1 MMKAGGNGKISI
13 GAWIAIVM
21 ASVVGAIGSQA
32 DGQGPDPV
40 MSGSVQVERLGSPAG
55 RDLVLIPGLA
65 TPGEVWTD
73 TVATLR
79 DSVDAHVV
87 TLAGF
92 GDVPAV
98 PRGEA
103 GVVGSAVADLA
114 AWLEAENIEDA
125 VLVGHSMGAQIAL
138 QVAAQTP
145 DHVGAVVV
153 VDSAPFFARLFNPA
167 ITEAQASAY
176 AAGMSA
182 QMAAAPREQFL
193 AMSRQGLPV
202 QSITADGQA
211 RVMGWMEMADQAV
224 VSAAMGEVMGSDYSA
239 VLPQVSVPVTV
250 MFAWS
255 EGSPMSAEQL
265 ESVYAGQYA
274 GLAQVELMRV
284 DDSRHF
290 IMLDQPDLFRSALG
304 VVIARPE
311 GEN

>member
-1 MMKAGGNGKISI
+1 MKAGGNGKISI

-114 AWLEAENIEDA
+114 AWLAAEGLDDA

-138 QVAAQTP
+138 QLAAQAP
-145 DHVGAVVV
+145 DQVGAVVV

-167 ITEAQASAY
+167 ITEAQLSSAGPPGH
-176 AAGMSA
+176 AEESGTSTVGDGGENE
-182 QMAAAPREQFL
+182 QAPDD
-193 AMSRQGLPV
+193 QG
-202 QSITADGQA
+202 
-211 RVMGWMEMADQAV
+211 
-224 VSAAMGEVMGSDYSA
+224 
-239 VLPQVSVPVTV
+239 
-250 MFAWS
+250 
-255 EGSPMSAEQL
+255 
-265 ESVYAGQYA
+265 
-274 GLAQVELMRV
+274 
-284 DDSRHF
+284 
-290 IMLDQPDLFRSALG
+290 DQPVDELGRPRNPYRLF
-304 VVIARPE
+304 V
-311 GEN
+311 